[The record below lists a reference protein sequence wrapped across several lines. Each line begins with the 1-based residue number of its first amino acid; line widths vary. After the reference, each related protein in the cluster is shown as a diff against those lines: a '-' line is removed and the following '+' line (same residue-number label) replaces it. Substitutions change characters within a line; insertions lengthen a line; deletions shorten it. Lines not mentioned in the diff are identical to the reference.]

1 MLLFLLTASAIGSN
15 DAAVVRIANAR
26 RFMVFRILSMVLFTD
41 RMVRKLDGRYLDY
54 EYFCSQM

>member
-26 RFMVFRILSMVLFTD
+26 RFMVFRISMVLFTD
-41 RMVRKLDGRYLDY
+41 RWFESETVDI
-54 EYFCSQM
+54 